1 MGAAF
6 KEDKSVFCPKH
17 QNYWDV
23 KDNANNTDFSL
34 DRLVHIDVE
43 AELKKKPK
51 WVDLRTVQCYIGSLK
66 VQLLGKINLD
76 LSDNSQA
83 LIPIGK
89 KHALKKYDQFTPNT
103 RCFWGRYRIKYYPS
117 CAISRN
123 FCYKNN
129 G

>member
-1 MGAAF
+1 MVLGCCYDYCKENYHFECGLSVGAAF

-83 LIPIGK
+83 LIPLG
-89 KHALKKYDQFTPNT
+89 FT
-103 RCFWGRYRIKYYPS
+103 C
-117 CAISRN
+117 SR
-123 FCYKNN
+123 
-129 G
+129 

>member
-1 MGAAF
+1 MLAIYFPKHNFFFLLIFLGCCYDYCKENYHFECGLSVGAAF

-83 LIPIGK
+83 LIPLG
-89 KHALKKYDQFTPNT
+89 FT
-103 RCFWGRYRIKYYPS
+103 C
-117 CAISRN
+117 SR
-123 FCYKNN
+123 
-129 G
+129 